1 MKRIIGI
8 RTLKTGLGATITLIL
23 ANSIGLKYA
32 TAAAVITIL
41 SIQSTKK
48 QSVQMAINR
57 LIATLIAL
65 GLSSVVFLGIGF
77 NPLAF
82 GLFLIIF
89 IPIAAELN
97 IGEGIVPASV
107 LVTHLLTEQVVTW
120 ALLFNELMLLL
131 IGVMIALLI
140 NLYMPSIES
149 ELRICRRQIEGT
161 MYKLF
166 HNMAYALRMQST
178 TIQEDDLY
186 KKLEVAVKEGQEKA
200 YKYTNNYLF
209 TKASPF
215 DRYFNMRDNQLQVM
229 LYMRE
234 HFTKFF
240 MCFEE
245 TEIVAAFTEKV
256 ADSIR
261 GKITAKALLEE
272 LGRLRND
279 FKSSNLPTTREE
291 FENRAMLYQ
300 FLNDIEHFL
309 KIKEDFRES
318 LTEAE
323 FEHYKKGY
331 TS

>member
-1 MKRIIGI
+1 ME
-8 RTLKTGLGATITLIL
+8 
-23 ANSIGLKYA
+23 LKYA

-48 QSVQMAINR
+48 QSIQMAINR

-65 GLSSVVFLGIGF
+65 ALSSVVFLGVGF
-77 NPLAF
+77 TPIAF

-89 IPIAAELN
+89 IPMAAEFKV
-97 IGEGIVPASV
+97 GEGIVPASV
-107 LVTHLLTEQVVTW
+107 LVTHLLTENVVTW
-120 ALLFNELMLLL
+120 PLILNELMLLL
-131 IGVMIALLI
+131 TGVTVALLI

-149 ELRICRRQIEGT
+149 ELKTCRTQIEAT

-166 HNMAYALRMQST
+166 RNMAYALRIQST
-178 TIQEDDLY
+178 GIEEEELY
-186 KKLEVAVKEGQEKA
+186 KRLETAIEEGQEQA

-215 DRYFNMRDNQLQVM
+215 DKYFNMRNSQLQVM

-240 MCFEE
+240 MCLEE
-245 TEIVAAFTEKV
+245 TEIVADFTEKV

-261 GKITAKALLEE
+261 GKVTAKVLLEE
-272 LGRLRND
+272 LEKLRND
-279 FKSSNLPTTREE
+279 FKASKLPTTREE

-300 FLNDIEHFL
+300 FLNDLEHFL
-309 KIKEDFRES
+309 MIKKDFRES

-323 FEHYKKGY
+323 FEDYKKGY
-331 TS
+331 TL

>member
-1 MKRIIGI
+1 M
-8 RTLKTGLGATITLIL
+8 L
-23 ANSIGLKYA
+23 ANHMELKYA

-48 QSVQMAINR
+48 QSIQMAINR

-65 GLSSVVFLGIGF
+65 ALSSVVFLGVGF
-77 NPLAF
+77 TPIAF

-89 IPIAAELN
+89 IPMAAEFKV
-97 IGEGIVPASV
+97 GEGIVPASV
-107 LVTHLLTEQVVTW
+107 LVTHLLTENVVTW
-120 ALLFNELMLLL
+120 PLILNELMLLL
-131 IGVMIALLI
+131 TGVTVALLI

-149 ELRICRRQIEGT
+149 ELKTCRTQIEAT

-166 HNMAYALRMQST
+166 RNMAYALRIQST
-178 TIQEDDLY
+178 GIEEEELY
-186 KKLEVAVKEGQEKA
+186 KRLETAIEEGQEQA

-215 DRYFNMRDNQLQVM
+215 DKYFNMRNSQLQVM

-240 MCFEE
+240 MCLEE
-245 TEIVAAFTEKV
+245 TEIVADFTEKV

-261 GKITAKALLEE
+261 GKVTAKVLLEE
-272 LGRLRND
+272 LEKLRND
-279 FKSSNLPTTREE
+279 FKASKLPTTREE

-300 FLNDIEHFL
+300 FLNDLEHFL
-309 KIKEDFRES
+309 MIKKDFRES

-323 FEHYKKGY
+323 FEDYKKGY
-331 TS
+331 TL